1 MSKQRERKQQI
12 VNEIKE
18 KLDNSSA
25 VIVTDYR
32 GLNVSQMT
40 KLRAELRNAGI
51 EYKVL
56 KNTLTSLAA
65 RELDL
70 ADLDNYL
77 SGPTAIA
84 FSREDPVAPA
94 KVLTKF
100 AKEHKAL
107 EIKGGLLDGK
117 IIDANSIKAL
127 ADLPGREE
135 LLAQVLRGFQSP
147 LSQLVN
153 VLNGPIRNLVYVLE
167 AVRKQKEAGVEA

>member
-56 KNTLTSLAA
+56 KNT
-65 RELDL
+65 
-70 ADLDNYL
+70 
-77 SGPTAIA
+77 
-84 FSREDPVAPA
+84 
-94 KVLTKF
+94 
-100 AKEHKAL
+100 
-107 EIKGGLLDGK
+107 
-117 IIDANSIKAL
+117 
-127 ADLPGREE
+127 
-135 LLAQVLRGFQSP
+135 
-147 LSQLVN
+147 
-153 VLNGPIRNLVYVLE
+153 
-167 AVRKQKEAGVEA
+167 

>member
-1 MSKQRERKQQI
+1 LSKQRERKQQI